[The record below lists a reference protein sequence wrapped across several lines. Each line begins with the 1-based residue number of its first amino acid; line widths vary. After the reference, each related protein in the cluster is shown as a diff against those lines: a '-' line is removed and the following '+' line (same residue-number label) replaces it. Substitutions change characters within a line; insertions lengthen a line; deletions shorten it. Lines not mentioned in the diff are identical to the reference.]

1 MKLNESF
8 RGELRPGYRRQ
19 YILGGRAVVTLS
31 QKDLDGE
38 KHRTYFIRETP
49 DSKERGSFGNVSSLA
64 GGTWIETLKFFVKVL
79 VVDSYMY
86 IGMLELKNGD
96 LIFRI
101 TAKSYRDVKAI
112 NGFKWLL
119 KHLEQDF
126 VEKVRLYHEGICS
139 RCGRGL
145 TNPDSI
151 ERGIGPI
158 CIGLM

>member
-1 MKLNESF
+1 MKLNENF

-38 KHRTYFIRETP
+38 KHRTYSIRETP
-49 DSKERGSFGNVSSLA
+49 DSKERDSLY
-64 GGTWIETLKFFVKVL
+64 TKKFFVKVL

-96 LIFRI
+96 LIFKI

>member
-1 MKLNESF
+1 MKLNEGF
-8 RGELRPGYRRQ
+8 RGELRPDYRRQ

-49 DSKERGSFGNVSSLA
+49 DSKERDS
-64 GGTWIETLKFFVKVL
+64 LKFFVKVL